1 MLFVSMLGVIATTYY
16 YSVERIEARSQILKS
31 SMAERDM
38 TSLVENLQAILW
50 QTGSSRTLEI
60 SDSGGELRVQ
70 PSINLLFVSLM
81 DNNSISDTVFNATI
95 GQVTYDLP
103 YSEMSDTGLYLKG
116 DYRSILDQS
125 TSTMTQLYIR
135 KGAEHDEIV
144 LRARPLASSTTYL
157 AEDNETINNLRIYI
171 VNLNSSQDIDLMG
184 KIPLRISCTNI
195 EDTTRTYN
203 VPYQVDAL
211 NVTASLDG
219 IPGQLSIPISGNASG
234 TIINLELVVCE
245 VKIETWIR

>member
-1 MLFVSMLGVIATTYY
+1 MLFVSMLGVIAITYY
-16 YSVERIEARSQILKS
+16 YSVERIGARSQILKS
-31 SMAERDM
+31 SMAEHDM
-38 TSLVENLQAILW
+38 TSLDENLQAVLW
-50 QTGSSRTLEI
+50 QTGSSRTLEV

-70 PSINLLFVSLM
+70 PSMNLLLVSLT
-81 DNNSISDTVFNATI
+81 DNNSISDTVFNGTI
-95 GQVTYDLP
+95 GQVSYDLP
-103 YSEMSDTGLYLKG
+103 YSETSDAGLYLKG
-116 DYRSILDQS
+116 DYRSIVDQS
-125 TSTMTQLYIR
+125 ASTMTQLYVR
-135 KGAEHDEIV
+135 NRAEHDEIL

-171 VNLNSSQDIDLMG
+171 VNLNSSQDTDLMG

-203 VPYQVDAL
+203 VPYQVDGL

-219 IPGQLSIPISGNASG
+219 VPGQLSIPISGNASG
-234 TIINLELVVCE
+234 TMINVELIVCE